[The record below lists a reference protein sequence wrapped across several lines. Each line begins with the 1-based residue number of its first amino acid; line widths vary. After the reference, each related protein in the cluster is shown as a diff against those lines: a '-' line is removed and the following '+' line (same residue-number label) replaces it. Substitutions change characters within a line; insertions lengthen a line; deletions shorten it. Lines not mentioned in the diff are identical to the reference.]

1 MTVLQRGMCK
11 RGDLMKLKLAIVFFS
26 AILAVQPLRARAA
39 MYITEWAYN
48 AAYQGTT
55 NGEFV
60 EFTNIGD
67 TPIDM
72 TGWSF
77 DDISQVPGSTNLSA
91 FGVVAPYE
99 SVILT
104 DVPAAGFRTEWG
116 LPSSVKVIGDNTQNL
131 SRADEIN
138 LYNGATRVDWLTY
151 DDQTLGGPRT
161 NAASGNPKTLAAVG
175 AHNPTQWILST
186 AGDAFG
192 SHVSVGGTIGNPGVF
207 TLVPEPSVG
216 GLLALVLAAWGLR
229 PQISRGHY
237 C

>member
-1 MTVLQRGMCK
+1 MRLTS
-11 RGDLMKLKLAIVFFS
+11 AIVFS
-26 AILAVQPLRARAA
+26 IALLAIHTQAAHSA

-60 EFTNIGD
+60 EFTNIGS

-77 DDISQVPGSTNLSA
+77 DDISETPGSTSLSG
-91 FGVVAPYE
+91 FGVVAPFE

-116 LPSSVKVIGDNTQNL
+116 LSNSVKVVGDNTQNL

-138 LYNGATRVDWLTY
+138 LYDNTNARIDWLTY

-161 NAASGNPKTLAAVG
+161 NSASGNPKTLAALG
-175 AHNPTQWILST
+175 AHNSTQWVLST
-186 AGDAFG
+186 AGDAYG
-192 SHVSVGGTIGNPGVF
+192 SHVSVGGTIGNPGTF
-207 TLVPEPSVG
+207 SLVPEPGTMVFVAVAIMG
-216 GLLALVLAAWGLR
+216 WVLR
-229 PQISRGHY
+229 PRR
-237 C
+237 